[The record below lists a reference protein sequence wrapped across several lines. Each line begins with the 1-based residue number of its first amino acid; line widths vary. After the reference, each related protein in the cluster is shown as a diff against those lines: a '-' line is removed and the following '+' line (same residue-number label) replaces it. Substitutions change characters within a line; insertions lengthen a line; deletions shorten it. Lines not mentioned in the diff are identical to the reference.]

1 MDIKGTILRA
11 KDGHP
16 VPVLEREGLKRH
28 LGSMYDGAVAA
39 SCWCEKVASKRT
51 ENIILF
57 GMGDCRIVLE
67 LIEKVPGQILI
78 YEPESFVFSQM
89 RTSNLYKKAVKC
101 RRVKIFQAS
110 ECAKFSCVAKDLL
123 DDDWVEETMLAVHPG
138 YVDWYEEEFLKVQEI
153 CQKICDDITFMRAPL
168 KRFTVAMIR
177 NQIANFPNMT
187 KGVPLKRLYRREN
200 ADIPIILV
208 SAGPS
213 LEKNVEDLKEAKG
226 HALIWCADAA
236 LPTMLSHQVIP
247 DLVASVDAG
256 KDLVIIA

>member
-78 YEPESFVFSQM
+78 YELCFF
-89 RTSNLYKKAVKC
+89 
-101 RRVKIFQAS
+101 
-110 ECAKFSCVAKDLL
+110 
-123 DDDWVEETMLAVHPG
+123 
-138 YVDWYEEEFLKVQEI
+138 
-153 CQKICDDITFMRAPL
+153 
-168 KRFTVAMIR
+168 
-177 NQIANFPNMT
+177 
-187 KGVPLKRLYRREN
+187 
-200 ADIPIILV
+200 
-208 SAGPS
+208 
-213 LEKNVEDLKEAKG
+213 
-226 HALIWCADAA
+226 ADAN
-236 LPTMLSHQVIP
+236 
-247 DLVASVDAG
+247 
-256 KDLVIIA
+256 K